1 MKKLTHVLIGVTLL
15 LVAGTAMAV
24 GLGIVDGQTAIHG
37 ALLAEGAIAAD
48 MKKLEA
54 AFKSAMERYEDNLKK
69 TQDTLSNA
77 IEEVRKEGTL
87 HAKTNEKLNELG
99 TSFASLNSTAAEL
112 KERIRDV
119 EQKVTSRAPAADQ
132 PKSNGRVVIE
142 SEAFKNALASG
153 SPVMGRVKVPGF
165 YNVITSDNQATTSDT
180 GTLVQPQR
188 TGLHMM
194 QQQPL
199 TLRDLLS
206 VRMTTSNLIEFVRQ
220 TTRTNNAGVQGAGSS
235 PSGQYDGQPLG
246 QSNMVFTLYNAPVRT
261 IGTWIPASRQILADA
276 DQLQGRIN
284 GELTYLL
291 KVKEEDQLLNGDNS
305 GGNINGLVNQ
315 ATAFNGGVT
324 NATALDTI
332 LRAFLQ
338 VTLAYYQADAVVLNP
353 TDWHNIVMLKDTQ
366 GRYLFSDPQSMT
378 VPRLWG
384 RPVAECFSQT
394 AGTFLTGAFRMGAT
408 VWDRQDASVRIADQH
423 EGFAVANMVAVIAD
437 ERLAL
442 EVTHPGAF
450 VTGNVS
456 HAG

>member
-1 MKKLTHVLIGVTLL
+1 MNKANRFI
-15 LVAGTAMAV
+15 
-24 GLGIVDGQTAIHG
+24 
-37 ALLAEGAIAAD
+37 AIAAFAVVAF
-48 MKKLEA
+48 A
-54 AFKSAMERYEDNLKK
+54 ALAVAGGIIDTQSAITGVMMANAGGAVEIKELKAAMDKALAAMGENLKK
-69 TQDTLSNA
+69 SQDAMANA
-77 IEEVRKEGTL
+77 LEEVRKEGTI
-87 HAKTNEKLNELG
+87 HGETNKKLTELG
-99 TSFASLNSTAAEL
+99 NEFKGFNDTAADL
-112 KERIRDV
+112 KERLRDV
-119 EQKVTSRAPAADQ
+119 EQKVTARIPGDSR
-132 PKSNGRVVIE
+132 PKSHGQIVIE
-142 SEAFKNALASG
+142 SEAYKHAIASG
-153 SPVMGRVKVPGF
+153 ADIMAKVKVPGF
-165 YNVITSDNQATTSDT
+165 YNVVTTDNQSTTGTT
-180 GTLVQPQR
+180 GTLTQPQR

-220 TTRTNNAGVQGAGSS
+220 TTRTNNAGIQGAGSS
-235 PSGQYDGQPLG
+235 PSGEYDGQPFG
-246 QSNMVFTLYNAPVRT
+246 QSNIAFTLYQAPVRT

-284 GELTYLL
+284 GELTYLM

-305 GGNINGLVNQ
+305 GGNINGLINQ
-315 ATAFNGGVT
+315 ASAFNGGVT
-324 NATALDTI
+324 NQTALDTI
-332 LRAFLQ
+332 LKAFLQ

-353 TDWHNIVMLKDTQ
+353 TDWTNVVMLKDTQ

-378 VPRLWG
+378 GPRVWG
-384 RPVAECFSQT
+384 RPVAENFSLA

-423 EGFAVANMVAVIAD
+423 EGFAIANMVAIIAD